1 MTRSLHHN
9 PRYASGS
16 FGLSYHLEMLSD
28 IERVDRCK
36 HAIKSALQAVG
47 PDAVFCE
54 LGCGTG
60 IFSIFAAHYCR
71 KVYAVENDPVVFS
84 VAERHI
90 QKLGLSQ
97 KLELIRGDALD
108 VPIPEDR
115 IDVLFCEM
123 MSIWLVTEPQVKV
136 IQRWLRGSKGP
147 ITYVIPQRV
156 INIAELGQVD
166 YHFDDLEIKADL
178 PQFSGIRP
186 PRVMTESRVVHEVV
200 LNDERSLLDE
210 VNAACEFQALVSG
223 CVNCAR
229 LSSVVEFF
237 PDITFFSTDTLMPST
252 IVPLSEELWVKE
264 GDRVRFEVSYSHRSE
279 LSSASFRAFV
289 AGR

>member
-1 MTRSLHHN
+1 MTRSFHHN
-9 PRYASGS
+9 PRYATGS

-36 HAIKSALQAVG
+36 RAIEAALQAIG
-47 PDAVFCE
+47 PEAVFCE

-60 IFSIFAAHYCR
+60 IFSIFAARYCR
-71 KVYAVENDPVVFS
+71 KVYAIENDPVVFD
-84 VAERHI
+84 VARRHI
-90 QKLGLSQ
+90 HKMGLSQ
-97 KLELIRGDALD
+97 KIELIRGDALD
-108 VPIPEDR
+108 VPLPKDH

-136 IQRWLRGSKGP
+136 VRRWLQGFGKPIGS
-147 ITYVIPQRV
+147 VIPRRV

-166 YHFDDLEIKADL
+166 YKFDGLEIKADL

-186 PRVMTESRVVHEVV
+186 PRLMTESRVVHEVF
-200 LNDERSLLDE
+200 LNEQHSLLDE
-210 VNAACEFQALVSG
+210 VAAACDFQALVSG

-229 LSSVVEFF
+229 LSSIVEFF
-237 PDITFFSTDTLMPST
+237 PGISFFSTDTLMPST
-252 IVPLSEELWVKE
+252 IVPLNEELWVKD

-279 LSSASFRAFV
+279 LSSADFRAFV
-289 AGR
+289 VGR